1 MVNYYEILRVR
12 PDASQA
18 EIKSAYRRLARK
30 LHPDA
35 HEGSEATAMRFAAIA
50 EAYAILSDPNDRE
63 RYDEKLNNTNGNI
76 SLNGNGAISSN
87 NPLVLRWRDMIRE
100 KRYSDILDQMEHERR
115 IEARAYQKAI
125 VPLAAFLISCVI
137 AAAAKP
143 RFFTN
148 SEMIGKLII
157 VTLFIVGVI
166 HLIGRIRDGIE
177 RYTVPD
183 DDIHESIL
191 ESDAEPEKRM
201 SRYAVSGILLI
212 SVFASIGVGIL
223 IGTQITFLSTA
234 SPDFFS
240 TYLKPEFIFYP
251 PILTFL
257 FDATHSLVSK
267 YTESR

>member
-1 MVNYYEILRVR
+1 MVNYYEILKVR
-12 PDASQA
+12 PDASKA

-35 HEGSEATAMRFAAIA
+35 HEGSEATALRFAAIA
-50 EAYAILSDPNDRE
+50 EAYAILSDPRDRE
-63 RYDEKLNNTNGNI
+63 RYDIKLNDVNANITMNGSGSI
-76 SLNGNGAISSN
+76 ASD
-87 NPLVLRWRDMIRE
+87 NPLVQRWRELIYE
-100 KRYSDILDQMEHERR
+100 KRYGDILERMEEERR
-115 IEARAYQKAI
+115 LETRAYQKAV
-125 VPLAAFLISCVI
+125 VPLVAFLISCVI

-177 RYTVPD
+177 RYTVHD

-191 ESDAEPEKRM
+191 EHDVEPERRM
-201 SRYAVSGILLI
+201 SRYAVSGILIL
-212 SVFASIGVGIL
+212 SVFVSIGIGIA
-223 IGTQITFLSTA
+223 IGTQNTFLSAA

-257 FDATHSLVSK
+257 FDAVHSLVSRF
-267 YTESR
+267 TEGR